1 MKNKL
6 LKLISLITL
15 AAILILCLASCGASA
30 SVAGDASGTWNGIA
44 WEYVKDGQTLTL
56 RGQGTMTN
64 AESADTVGWASIR
77 ASVKKI
83 SISGDITTI
92 GDYAFYGMSRL
103 ESVTLPDS
111 LIYVGKCAF
120 AFCKTLESVNIP
132 AGVVTLGESAFEGC
146 SSLKSI
152 KLPTGLTSLGDRAFA
167 FCHSLET
174 ALLPCQIATIGSWT
188 FKDCKTLSSLTV
200 LNGYGALAD
209 SALEGAGIKSDAVK
223 TVDNPDA
230 TTTVIVHYKD
240 TDGNELKESKST
252 VKNIGESYSEV
263 APTIEGYNVSGDKSF
278 NGTADGQATVEITFK
293 YVKAEVV
300 TEAPETTPDE
310 TEAPVKEDKG
320 VGAGTIA
327 ALCIFG
333 VVIIGI
339 CVGAFLLIRSD
350 KKQRQNGNTARKNN
364 NSSTNKRK

>member
-56 RGQGTMTN
+56 RGTGAMTN

-83 SISGDITTI
+83 SISSDISTI
-92 GDYAFYGMSRL
+92 GDYAFYGMSQL

-111 LIYVGKCAF
+111 IIYIGKCAF
-120 AFCKTLESVNIP
+120 AFCKTLEGVNIP
-132 AGVVTLGESAFEGC
+132 AGVATVGESAFEGC

-152 KLPTGLTSLGDRAFA
+152 KLPTGLTALGERAFA

-174 ALLPCQIATIGSWT
+174 ALLPCQIETIGSWA
-188 FKDCKTLSSLTV
+188 FKDCKKLTSLTV
-200 LNGYGALAD
+200 LSGYGAIASD
-209 SALEGAGIKSDAVK
+209 ALEGAGIKADAVK
-223 TVDNPDA
+223 TVENPDA

-240 TDGNELKESKST
+240 ADGNSLKDSKT
-252 VKNIGESYSEV
+252 TQKNIGESFSEV

-278 NGTADGQATVEITFK
+278 TGTADGQATVEHTFK
-293 YVKAEVV
+293 YVKAEAA
-300 TEAPETTPDE
+300 TDAPEETPDE
-310 TEAPVKEDKG
+310 TDAPAKKDEG
-320 VGAGTIA
+320 IGAGTIA

-339 CVGAFLLIRSD
+339 CIGAFLLIRSD
-350 KKQRQNGNTARKNN
+350 KKQRQNGSTVRKS
-364 NSSTNKRK
+364 NSNTNKRK